1 MLQHSIYLLH
11 LHNGLL
17 CLCVKAMINILK
29 VKDNKNILIKSET
42 N

>member
-1 MLQHSIYLLH
+1 MLEHSIFLLH

-17 CLCVKAMINILK
+17 CLCLLAMIFVFSK
-29 VKDNKNILIKSET
+29 KDNKNILIKSET